1 MHGRMASTMSDLDLL
16 LIFPN
21 NRPRAYGALA
31 VDAAAISAPVQLG
44 LTAAY
49 VRRAGYSV
57 QVVDADAEG
66 LTPGETA
73 ARVAEARPRLA
84 LLSTD
89 SLNSGDVTKMAAA
102 ADVLREIRRTAPQTP
117 TVLEGVVPSA
127 YPERMLREEGASFV
141 CQGEAFEP
149 IVDLLKVL
157 KSGRPKPDEPVPGL
171 WWLDG
176 DTPVHGPRRP
186 LQAHPDELP
195 LVAWDLLPVDRYRAH
210 YWHCF
215 DRLDR
220 RRPYASIYTNLGCP
234 YACTFCNVNVIA
246 GKPNFRPRTP
256 ENVMAEID
264 LLVGTYKVHNIR
276 IVDNVF
282 TIRLDLVEK
291 LCDLIIARGYDLNF
305 WCYARVETIKDPGL
319 LRKMKKAGINW
330 VAFGIEAASERVRRA
345 VDKASS
351 AESIDRAIER
361 TRDAGINIGANFI
374 FGLPEDDLSSMKATL
389 EMAKEYNFEF
399 ANFYAA
405 MAYPGTDLHEYAK
418 KEGIQVPSTWSGF
431 GQYSEDALPMSTR
444 HLSPAEVLKFR
455 DEAFV
460 EYNTGPRYRELLQR
474 KFGPPAGEFL
484 DKLLEIRLRRKLLER
499 P

>member
-1 MHGRMASTMSDLDLL
+1 MESARELDLL

-21 NRPRAYGALA
+21 NRPRAYGALGE
-31 VDAAAISAPVQLG
+31 DMAAISAPVQLG

-57 QVVDADAEG
+57 AVLDADAEG
-66 LTPGETA
+66 LSPEETA
-73 ARVAEARPRLA
+73 RRVAAARPRLA

-102 ADVLREIRRTAPQTP
+102 SDVLGQIRRVSPDTP
-117 TVLEGVVPSA
+117 TALEGVVPSA
-127 YPERMLREEGASFV
+127 YPDRMLREEGATYV

-149 IVDLLKVL
+149 IVDLLREL
-157 KSGRPKPDEPVPGL
+157 RAGKPLPDNLIPGI
-171 WWLDG
+171 WWLDK
-176 DTPVHGPRRP
+176 DEPVHGPRRP
-186 LQAHPDELP
+186 LQPHPDELP
-195 LVAWDLLPVDRYRAH
+195 MVAWDLLPVAKYRAH

-256 ENVMAEID
+256 ENVLEEID
-264 LLVGTYKVHNIR
+264 LLVRTYQVSNIR

-282 TIRLDLVEK
+282 TVRLDLVEK

-319 LRKMKKAGINW
+319 LRKMKQAGIHW
-330 VAFGIEAASERVRRA
+330 VAFGIEAASERVRKA

-351 AESIDRAIER
+351 TQSIDRAIER
-361 TRDAGINIGANFI
+361 TREAGINIGANFI
-374 FGLPEDDLSSMKATL
+374 FGLPEDDLPSMRATL
-389 EMAKEYNFEF
+389 DMAKEYNFEF

-405 MAYPGTDLHEYAK
+405 MAYPGTELHAYAR
-418 KEGIQVPSTWSGF
+418 KEGIRLPDTWSGF

-444 HLSPAEVLKFR
+444 HVAPEEVLRFR
-455 DEAFV
+455 DQAFV
-460 EYNTGPRYRELLQR
+460 EYATSPRYQDLVRR
-474 KFGPPAGEFL
+474 KFGAPAVEFL
-484 DKLLEIRLRRKLLER
+484 QKILAIKLRRKICDER
-499 P
+499 